1 MRQALTW
8 MPLWNIVNEVHDGG
22 AKHCRLREGN
32 GMMHAG
38 ARDSIRQLMGRG
50 AVVCGGAPEN
60 ST

>member
-1 MRQALTW
+1 

-22 AKHCRLREGN
+22 AKYCRLCEGN

-38 ARDSIRQLMGRG
+38 ARDSIRQLMGLG
-50 AVVCGGAPEN
+50 ALLWRGAPEN